1 MKIEC
6 YGICFNVKAFN
17 FTDYQNFKCFYQYQY
32 PFNTMKGIKRDRA
45 LENTWEKI
53 IKAKDSGLKE
63 VEASENETKKTNK
76 KK

>member
-1 MKIEC
+1 
-6 YGICFNVKAFN
+6 
-17 FTDYQNFKCFYQYQY
+17 
-32 PFNTMKGIKRDRA
+32 MKGIKRDRA